1 MEKLIDSLKVWFSLN
16 GWDFR
21 WCFHCDKWSP
31 KTIKKGLRFLFIF
44 FLSFI
49 LCGNFSLC
57 GNSSGSLKKSRFC
70 PFWLQTMRALRV
82 LPFSPVLLGS
92 RFFVFSSVH
101 PRTDEPDRKKKR
113 NNRCKIPTNPLLLVA
128 LLLIVTRRSV

>member
-1 MEKLIDSLKVWFSLN
+1 MEKLIDSLKVRFFLN

-82 LPFSPVLLGS
+82 LPFSPVLGS